1 AVTQIM
7 QRVVNEFVFVLSL
20 TFCERLARERFC
32 ALHVPQCDKHLAH
45 VYATAC
51 DLLRRPEFSIL
62 LKTILHRAQRIRVL
76 TGHELRVTNALKCER
91 QLQWFTIFLPQLE
104 ASIRQPMRTDVAA
117 PTQNHA
123 QGPESSRRVRRA
135 VVSIHAQ
142 CFLEPRSSLAIVGTQ
157 MPEPAERGRQ
167 PQQIA
172 RTCTRPSQR
181 CPEIIVIRIQ

>member
-1 AVTQIM
+1 M
-7 QRVVNEFVFVLSL
+7 NGFGFVLSP
-20 TFCERLARERFC
+20 TFRERLAREGFC
-32 ALHVPQCDKHLAH
+32 ALHVAQCDKHLAH

-104 ASIRQPMRTDVAA
+104 ASIRQLTRTGVAA

-123 QGPESSRRVRRA
+123 QGPQSARHVRRA
-135 VVSIHAQ
+135 VDRIYTRR
-142 CFLEPRSSLAIVGTQ
+142 FPEPR
-157 MPEPAERGRQ
+157 
-167 PQQIA
+167 
-172 RTCTRPSQR
+172 
-181 CPEIIVIRIQ
+181 